1 MLIPYVCELFYS
13 IQNISSSKFIHC
25 RPSHFLVCVGLY
37 SFPAFAQP
45 YGIGSVEDDL
55 VNDFTQR
62 RYNQP
67 TELFLCLCKQN
78 RPTLQRALSNALIL
92 ISSNG
97 GGVVGGGGVGWCGDD
112 VVWWW

>member
-1 MLIPYVCELFYS
+1 M
-13 IQNISSSKFIHC
+13 
-25 RPSHFLVCVGLY
+25 VCVGLY

-112 VVWWW
+112 VVVAAAVAYIVFCHPLVMAGQACHGLSDLTLIL